1 MLLYV
6 WRLLTLQ
13 FEEPTGTEE
22 FLGVSS
28 IQVEMSL
35 SFLQSKRDIY
45 VLPFCPLLNLSL
57 KFFLLFFY
65 VVLLTMFS
73 FYKIFGDIFP

>member
-1 MLLYV
+1 MPVVLEVMLPYV

-22 FLGVSS
+22 FLGVAS

-35 SFLQSKRDIY
+35 SFLQS
-45 VLPFCPLLNLSL
+45 
-57 KFFLLFFY
+57 
-65 VVLLTMFS
+65 
-73 FYKIFGDIFP
+73 